1 MIIVA
6 LKLDHTAAVV
16 DPSPIAQGTDSENI
30 VLLSPFPVRCPVMMG
45 WVMPDGS
52 PVEIPLDDTEHSPKT
67 RYWNMTNIVLPEGFS
82 GNVQSVWAFKPT
94 ANLTAQY
101 GKALACFYVQQ
112 PVQSEDPLTHETIQ
126 GYKSLTYNPVEINIA
141 ETLNPI
147 PDGELE
153 PASSLLEQVLAA
165 ITYYNTYLTDIEEN
179 GVSTVY
185 DTEGEP
191 QREVHTDAE
200 ATEDSNNLITSDA
213 VYKAV
218 QGAKDYADT
227 VSGEAEERA
236 KSAAQGYADT
246 AESTAKAY
254 TDEVVQ
260 NLPVSGA
267 QQQAID
273 EAEQRAK
280 AAAQGYANTAEE
292 NAKAYA
298 DSVAESEAADALNEA
313 KAYTNEK
320 IGERVGATVRVN
332 TAGADETHAVSDITL
347 KQGDGFAPEE
357 NPVIEIPLQYNRLN
371 DIDNSLTS
379 NSTFSDVVQ
388 KMYKNSVLRVSTIRS
403 LEKPDGGQSDYFLRN
418 LIPQEAEGVDGLLK
432 IRKHNTH
439 LRDNAGQYYYTD
451 VLNVEARYKE
461 KKHLFGFERLKSSLA
476 SIGFNGQLV
485 VNDKAYEGYGN
496 QGVKIRDLTDLN
508 SAEYTIAVPPVDPGR
523 TVFVSGGSFHKFV
536 SYNNLAYFI
545 GFWQAVGSKVGLFTI
560 DADDNISFVLDISQY
575 VNVEA
580 NVHPMAIVDDTLYV
594 GSYGEK
600 VAVVDLLN
608 NTVTGITKPTNE
620 PTYAISARGNTVA
633 IVSNAS
639 SILTLYDI
647 SEQQF
652 SEVTMPVQMT
662 TMYSIAVYQ
671 SDDAIFVCN
680 RDIYCYKNN
689 EFTLIASDFALY
701 CGMMLGN
708 TLFLC
713 SASYRY
719 TQMAKLYLTN
729 DEFSYIIFPATTSS
743 DPRCIK
749 GILAYDGKV
758 YMTDYESYYLVDP
771 PVDVYEGIYDEDGIK
786 WQKQASDND
795 VNAVEEKLNTD
806 VNAVDEKLDTA
817 VEQFQDAIE
826 GLSGDI
832 TAVQGDVDNVEDAF
846 SSFVKA
852 NNEEE
857 TAGLTYT
864 YDDTTGTAVCTGG
877 TVSGGVHI
885 PCYTEH
891 DGKWYKVID
900 IAQNAFKDNTGIQ
913 AVYFPQTIEHI
924 GISAFENC
932 TGLTLI
938 RFKPSV
944 GYGKAQIGTIENSA
958 FKGCSSLATI
968 DGVDGNSIIVS
979 GQLNIG
985 VSAFQGC
992 ALTSLT
998 ISAPQVVLGA
1008 SAFMNCTALTD
1019 ISIDY
1024 FVSAGTNVFSGCTSL
1039 TTVDITN
1046 DKTAKVTVP
1055 SGATVNYYRRWKNPV
1070 NPVRKYLHSFK
1081 VHSSTVP
1088 TSLDPYKMEG
1098 EIVIASERN
1107 TAYTTVAQILADTTK
1122 MYISANGYGLVY
1134 SSTGTNVCPLS
1145 KVDDNSTAI
1154 GIAVFK
1160 DNPQQSLLN
1169 IFLNDNSTGYTFTDT
1184 VMSLE

>member
-52 PVEIPLDDTEHSPKT
+52 PVEIPLDDTENSPKT

-112 PVQSEDPLTHETIQ
+112 PVQSEDPLTHTTIQ

-147 PDGELE
+147 PDGELD
-153 PASSLLEQVLAA
+153 PTSSLLEQILAA

-185 DTEGEP
+185 DTENEP
-191 QREVHTDAE
+191 QREVHTDSE
-200 ATEDSNNLITSDA
+200 ATEDSNNLITSDG

-236 KSAAQGYADT
+236 KSAAQDYANT
-246 AESTAKAY
+246 AENNANAY
-254 TDEVVQ
+254 TDEVVRDM
-260 NLPVSGA
+260 PVSEA

-273 EAEQRAK
+273 EVEQRAK
-280 AAAQGYANTAEE
+280 EAAQGYANTAEE

-298 DSVAESEAADALNEA
+298 DSVAASEAADALNEA
-313 KAYTNEK
+313 KDYTNEQ

-332 TAGADETHAVSDITL
+332 TAGADETHAVSDITI
-347 KQGDGFAPEE
+347 KQGDGFPPEE

-379 NSTFSDVVQ
+379 NSTFSDVVD
-388 KMYKNSVLRVSTIRS
+388 KMYKNSVLRVSPVRS
-403 LEKPDGGQSDYFLRN
+403 LQKPDGGAFDYFLRN
-418 LIPQEAEGVDGLLK
+418 LIPQEAEGVDGLLE

-485 VNDKAYEGYGN
+485 VNDKAYEGYGD
-496 QGVKIRDLTDLN
+496 QGVKIKDLTDLN
-508 SAEYTIAVPPVDPGR
+508 SAEYIIAVPPVDPGR
-523 TVFVSGGSFHKFV
+523 TVFVSGGNLHKFV
-536 SYNNLAYFI
+536 SYNNLVYFI
-545 GFWQAVGSKVGLFTI
+545 GYWSVGTLHKEGLFKI

-594 GSYGEK
+594 GSYGAK

-633 IVSNAS
+633 MVSNAS

-662 TMYSIAVYQ
+662 TMNSIAVYQ

-689 EFTLIASDFALY
+689 EFTLIASGFYLS
-701 CGMMLGN
+701 CGTVLGD

-713 SASYRY
+713 QFNVTRY
-719 TQMAKLYLTN
+719 TQMAKINLTN
-729 DEFSYIIFPATTSS
+729 DEFTYIIFPATPYS
-743 DPRCIK
+743 DSRIIK
-749 GILAYDGKV
+749 GILAYNGKV

-771 PVDVYEGIYDEDGIK
+771 PVDVYEGIFDEDGVK
-786 WQKQASDND
+786 WQKQASDN
-795 VNAVEEKLNTD
+795 D

-832 TAVQGDVDNVEDAF
+832 TAVQGDVDDVEDAF

-857 TAGLTYT
+857 TEGLTYT

-885 PCYTEH
+885 PCYTQN

-968 DGVDGNSIIVS
+968 DGVYGNSIIVS
-979 GQLNIG
+979 GQLSIG

-1008 SAFMNCTALTD
+1008 SAFMNCTQLTD

-1024 FVSAGTNVFSGCTSL
+1024 FVSAGANVFSGCTNL
-1039 TTVDITN
+1039 ATVDITN
-1046 DKTAKVTVP
+1046 DRTATVTVP

-1088 TSLDPYKMEG
+1088 TSLDPYKIEG
-1098 EIVIASERN
+1098 EIVIVSERD

-1122 MYISANGYGLVY
+1122 MYVSANGYGLVY

-1145 KVDDNSTAI
+1145 KVDDSSTAI

-1184 VMSLE
+1184 VMPLE